1 MTEHYCTLWCVTCLK
16 TLCFVYPGRYS
27 GKPWFGLCLMLS
39 SCLKDQ
45 AGSYTLFLHYNPHGR
60 TSSPLTKLNGALFV
74 LALVINN
81 SSRTLRVSQP
91 LVEHCCPQGT
101 VRRWDERHA
110 AKPYWNMGKWRW
122 KWEQEEQLY
131 ELVSECCIQAVNG
144 AAVER
149 LCLAA
154 PGFVAFVVRV
164 YFLASIFSIVPVR

>member
-1 MTEHYCTLWCVTCLK
+1 
-16 TLCFVYPGRYS
+16 
-27 GKPWFGLCLMLS
+27 
-39 SCLKDQ
+39 
-45 AGSYTLFLHYNPHGR
+45 
-60 TSSPLTKLNGALFV
+60 
-74 LALVINN
+74 
-81 SSRTLRVSQP
+81 
-91 LVEHCCPQGT
+91 
-101 VRRWDERHA
+101 
-110 AKPYWNMGKWRW
+110 MGKWRW